1 MRNPSQLRY
10 TKDHEWV
17 DELGDGSAVVGI
29 THFAQNQLGDIVF
42 VQLPEVGTA
51 VSQSAKIGEV
61 ESVKSVSDIFTP
73 VSGNVIETNT
83 VVQSQPEQLNAEP
96 YDAGWLV
103 KILMSDPTEL
113 DLLLTSDEYHQLIS
127 IEEH

>member
-1 MRNPSQLRY
+1 MRDPSQLRY

-29 THFAQNQLGDIVF
+29 TDFAQSQLGDIVF

-51 VSQSAKIGEV
+51 VSQFGKIGEV
-61 ESVKSVSDIFTP
+61 ESVKSVSDVFTP
-73 VSGNVIETNT
+73 ISGNVIEINAK
-83 VVQSQPEQLNAEP
+83 VQKHPEQLNTEP

-103 KILMSDPTEL
+103 KILLSDMTEL
-113 DLLLTSDEYHQLIS
+113 DSLLSSDEYHHLIS